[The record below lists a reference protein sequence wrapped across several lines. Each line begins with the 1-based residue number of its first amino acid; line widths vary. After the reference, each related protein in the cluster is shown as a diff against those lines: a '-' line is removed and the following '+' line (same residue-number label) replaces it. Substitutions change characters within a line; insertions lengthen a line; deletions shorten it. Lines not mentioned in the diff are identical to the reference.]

1 MASTSDE
8 LERILAAGSWRELDA
23 YLAAPEDSETG
34 RELRKWY
41 DKRRAHW
48 TRTYDWSWDAH
59 GDRDPAACLR
69 ILAVGL
75 SSPEDAAKRI
85 AKTAFASAGIASD
98 EGIATAMSR
107 RGLDWTHETIELL
120 SHLRLHSIAEQ
131 RNGWLASLTLAVIA
145 RGEYVHLPS
154 GELFGR
160 SWANFYGWRGVSK
173 WSRSDDDEPAPAP
186 GSRLLPLLRASP
198 LLAESLSQVIATP
211 SAIGIMENGSS
222 PGGELAPAVAQLIAE
237 SVLDRQRVL
246 EDVLAA
252 LTRQDTPATQKGLAK
267 LLGVLELGPADAA
280 PRMPLLLGLLATSRG
295 PVTAVLLPP
304 MLEAASREELV
315 DLAGTVFARTEKAQR
330 VTLLAALTAPDAVQR
345 WGADAVSASLE
356 VAAEAADA
364 PTAKKAAAA
373 LALLGRGAVSPV
385 VEMPLAPWAPPPSWP
400 EPCRAT
406 VIAPDAAAMSAALS
420 RLHVGR
426 SPADP
431 AMFWDALVRWAFRD
445 VREAREW
452 AAFYTGWDSRDT
464 DHLEW
469 AAYSALHA
477 TTKPYTLDRYR
488 ELRDATASART
499 GSRVPTGSSYV
510 DSGGSLARHLGE
522 VLAAE
527 TSLRLGSTPFL
538 VSTPSTDDGT
548 LHFDDF
554 VGRLRDLSPGSVGT
568 FDFLVALLRL
578 ERVDPARVGELD
590 AVQVRLWTPDSE
602 SRFRLRRAPVADA
615 ASIAR
620 SWILGGGRPEL
631 PVQYQGTEITVAP
644 VTLPIDLSLFHGFPI
659 ALIMGYAG
667 PSDGIVNDWNVDVER
682 EFGVIPGWTDHVA
695 ASLQRSFD
703 QAGRLAPPWLPMM
716 AASPEPGLAIQRA
729 VAETLGHEDADHR
742 LAASEAALTMM
753 GRGRWDPDAYT
764 FTCLQLLGEGR
775 LRLTRLGHAWEQV
788 ILGGG
793 IQPLWPTAIA
803 VLDTAAGMDRVPTG
817 LADLLAVI
825 RRHVGT
831 VPQPELPDSVRRL
844 AASKGSSKARA
855 EAVALLEAVE
865 GRAA

>member
-8 LERILAAGSWRELDA
+8 LERILAAGMWRELDA

-48 TRTYDWSWDAH
+48 TRTYDWSWDAD

-75 SSPEDAAKRI
+75 SSPDDAAKRI
-85 AKTAFASAGIASD
+85 AKTAFAVAGAGSD
-98 EGIATAMSR
+98 DGIATAMSR
-107 RGLDWTHETIELL
+107 RGLDWTRETIELL
-120 SHLRLHSIAEQ
+120 SNLRLHPIAEQ

-160 SWANFYGWRGVSK
+160 SWATFYSWRGVSK
-173 WSRSDDDEPAPAP
+173 WSHSEGDEPPPAP
-186 GSRLLPLLRASP
+186 GSRLLSLLRTSP
-198 LLAESLSQVIATP
+198 MLAESLSQVIATP
-211 SAIGIMENGSS
+211 SAVGILENGSS
-222 PGGELAPAVAQLIAE
+222 PGGELAPAVAQLIAD

-267 LLGVLELGPADAA
+267 LLGALELSPADAA

-304 MLEAASREELV
+304 MLGAASGQEVV
-315 DLAGTVFARTEKAQR
+315 DLAGTIFARTERAQR
-330 VTLLAALTAPDAVQR
+330 VTLLAALTTPDAVER
-345 WGADAVSASLE
+345 WGADAVAASLG
-356 VAAEAADA
+356 VATEAADA

-373 LALLGRGAVSPV
+373 LARLGRGAVSPV
-385 VEMPLAPWAPPPSWP
+385 EMPLAAWAPPPSWP

-406 VIAPDAAAMSAALS
+406 AIAPDAAAMSAALS

-452 AAFYTGWDSRDT
+452 AAHYTGWDSKDT

-477 TTKPYTLDRYR
+477 ATKPYTLDRYR

-499 GSRVPTGSSYV
+499 GVRTSSGPSYV
-510 DSGGSLARHLGE
+510 DGGGSLARHLGE

-527 TSLRLGSTPFL
+527 TSLRLGSSPFL

-554 VGRLRDLSPGSVGT
+554 IGRLRDLSPGTVGT

-578 ERVDPARVGELD
+578 ERVDPARAGELD

-620 SWILGGGRPEL
+620 GWILGGGRPEL
-631 PVQYQGTEITVAP
+631 PVHYRGTEVTVAP
-644 VTLPIDLSLFHGFPI
+644 VTLPLDLSLFHGFPI
-659 ALIMGYAG
+659 ALLTGYAG
-667 PSDGIVNDWNVDVER
+667 PSDGIVHDWNVDVER

-695 ASLQRSFD
+695 ASLQGSFD

-729 VAETLGHEDADHR
+729 VAETLGHEDTDHR
-742 LAASEAALTMM
+742 LAASESALTMM
-753 GRGRWDPDAYT
+753 GRGRWDSDAYT

-775 LRLTRLGHAWEQV
+775 LRLARLGHSWEQV

-793 IQPLWPTAIA
+793 IQPLWPTVVA
-803 VLDTAAGMDRVPTG
+803 VLDAAAGLDRVPNG

-825 RRHVGT
+825 RRHIGA
-831 VPQPELPDSVRRL
+831 VPQPELPASVRRL
-844 AASKGSSKARA
+844 AASKGSSKARL
-855 EAVALLEAVE
+855 EAASLVEAVE